1 MSVEMI
7 LLPLF
12 VEVILT
18 FVLWSWM
25 ATLRTRDLLRARCG
39 RTSCSGLPRC
49 GRAISARVV
58 REEDIALREP
68 NWSKPALQVQY
79 SFSNQ
84 FELPV
89 LFYVLTILAYV
100 THHAG
105 TLFVVLAW
113 VFVIFRVL
121 QAYVHVTNNN
131 VRLRGMFF
139 GISALAL
146 AIMWIVFIVQILTG
160 CRPAHRCSCGDLYR
174 RGADAR

>member
-1 MSVEMI
+1 MSAEMI

-18 FVLWSWM
+18 FALLIW
-25 ATLRTRDLLRARCG
+25 LGPLRARDF
-39 RTSCSGLPRC
+39 RSGL
-49 GRAISARVV
+49 
-58 REEDIALREP
+58 REEDIALRQP

-79 SFSNQ
+79 SLGNQ

-113 VFVIFRVL
+113 VFVIFRLL
-121 QAYVHVTNNN
+121 QAYVHVTNNK
-131 VRLRGMFF
+131 VRLRGIFF

-160 CRPAHRCSCGDLYR
+160 T
-174 RGADAR
+174 

>member
-1 MSVEMI
+1 MI

-18 FVLWSWM
+18 FALLFW
-25 ATLRTRDLLRARCG
+25 LGPLRARDF
-39 RTSCSGLPRC
+39 RSGL
-49 GRAISARVV
+49 V
-58 REEDIALREP
+58 REEDIGLRQP

-105 TLFVVLAW
+105 VLFVVLAW
-113 VFVIFRVL
+113 VFVIFRL
-121 QAYVHVTNNN
+121 FQAYVHVTNNK
-131 VRLRGMFF
+131 VMLRGAFF
-139 GISALAL
+139 GVSALAL
-146 AIMWIVFIVQILTG
+146 AIMWIVFIIEILTG
-160 CRPAHRCSCGDLYR
+160 T
-174 RGADAR
+174 

>member
-1 MSVEMI
+1 MSVQTI

-18 FVLWSWM
+18 FALLFWL
-25 ATLRTRDLLRARCG
+25 APLRARDF
-39 RTSCSGLPRC
+39 RSGL
-49 GRAISARVV
+49 V
-58 REEDIALREP
+58 REEDIGLRQP

-113 VFVIFRVL
+113 VFVIFRAL
-121 QAYVHVTNNN
+121 QAYVHVTNNK
-131 VRLRGMFF
+131 VRLRGAFF
-139 GISALAL
+139 GVSALAL
-146 AIMWIVFIVQILTG
+146 AIMWIVFIIQILTG
-160 CRPAHRCSCGDLYR
+160 T
-174 RGADAR
+174 

>member
-1 MSVEMI
+1 MSLEMI

-18 FVLWSWM
+18 FALLFWL
-25 ATLRTRDLLRARCG
+25 APLRARDF
-39 RTSCSGLPRC
+39 RSGL
-49 GRAISARVV
+49 
-58 REEDIALREP
+58 REEDIALRQP

-113 VFVIFRVL
+113 VFVIFRLL
-121 QAYVHVTNNN
+121 QAYVHVTNNK
-131 VRLRGMFF
+131 VRLRGAFF
-139 GISALAL
+139 IVSAIAL

-160 CRPAHRCSCGDLYR
+160 T
-174 RGADAR
+174 

>member
-1 MSVEMI
+1 MTVQMI

-18 FVLWSWM
+18 FALLFWL
-25 ATLRTRDLLRARCG
+25 APLRARDF
-39 RTSCSGLPRC
+39 RSGL
-49 GRAISARVV
+49 V
-58 REEDIALREP
+58 REEDIGLRQP

-89 LFYVLTILAYV
+89 LFYVLTILAYI

-105 TLFVVLAW
+105 VLFVVLAW
-113 VFVIFRVL
+113 VFVIFRL
-121 QAYVHVTNNN
+121 FQAYVHVTNNK

-139 GISALAL
+139 GTSALAL
-146 AIMWIVFIVQILTG
+146 AIMWIVFIIQILTG
-160 CRPAHRCSCGDLYR
+160 T
-174 RGADAR
+174 

>member
-1 MSVEMI
+1 MSAEMI

-18 FVLWSWM
+18 FALLIW
-25 ATLRTRDLLRARCG
+25 LGPLRARDF
-39 RTSCSGLPRC
+39 RSGL
-49 GRAISARVV
+49 
-58 REEDIALREP
+58 REEDIALRQP

-113 VFVIFRVL
+113 VFVIFRLL
-121 QAYVHVTNNN
+121 QAYVHVTNNK
-131 VRLRGMFF
+131 VRLRGAFF
-139 GISALAL
+139 GVSALAL
-146 AIMWIVFIVQILTG
+146 AIMWIVFIVEILTG
-160 CRPAHRCSCGDLYR
+160 T
-174 RGADAR
+174 

>member
-1 MSVEMI
+1 MSAEMI

-18 FVLWSWM
+18 FALLFW
-25 ATLRTRDLLRARCG
+25 LGPLRARDF
-39 RTSCSGLPRC
+39 RTGQ
-49 GRAISARVV
+49 V
-58 REEDIALREP
+58 REEDIALRQP

-105 TLFVVLAW
+105 ILFVVLAW
-113 VFVIFRVL
+113 VFVIFRL
-121 QAYVHVTNNN
+121 CQAYVHVTNNK
-131 VRLRGMFF
+131 VMLRGAFF
-139 GISALAL
+139 GVSAVAL
-146 AIMWIVFIVQILTG
+146 AIMWLVFIVEILTG
-160 CRPAHRCSCGDLYR
+160 T
-174 RGADAR
+174 

>member
-1 MSVEMI
+1 MPMSLQAI

-18 FVLWSWM
+18 FALLFWL
-25 ATLRTRDLLRARCG
+25 APLRARDF
-39 RTSCSGLPRC
+39 SSGL
-49 GRAISARVV
+49 V
-58 REEDIALREP
+58 REEDIGLRQP

-105 TLFVVLAW
+105 MLFVVLAW
-113 VFVIFRVL
+113 VFVIFRL
-121 QAYVHVTNNN
+121 FQAYVHVTNNK
-131 VRLRGMFF
+131 VRLRGTFF

-146 AIMWIVFIVQILTG
+146 AIMWIVFIIEILTG
-160 CRPAHRCSCGDLYR
+160 T
-174 RGADAR
+174 

>member
-1 MSVEMI
+1 MI

-18 FVLWSWM
+18 FALLFWL
-25 ATLRTRDLLRARCG
+25 APLRAGDFR
-39 RTSCSGLPRC
+39 SGL
-49 GRAISARVV
+49 V
-58 REEDIALREP
+58 REEDIGLRQP

-89 LFYVLTILAYV
+89 LFYVLTILAYI

-105 TLFVVLAW
+105 FLFVVLAW
-113 VFVIFRVL
+113 VFVIFRL
-121 QAYVHVTNNN
+121 FQAYVHVTNNK

-146 AIMWIVFIVQILTG
+146 AIMWIVFIIQILTG
-160 CRPAHRCSCGDLYR
+160 T
-174 RGADAR
+174 

>member
-1 MSVEMI
+1 MTVEMI

-18 FVLWSWM
+18 FALLFW
-25 ATLRTRDLLRARCG
+25 LGPLRARDF
-39 RTSCSGLPRC
+39 RSGL
-49 GRAISARVV
+49 
-58 REEDIALREP
+58 REEDIALRQP

-113 VFVIFRVL
+113 VFVIFRLL
-121 QAYVHVTNNN
+121 QAYVHVTNNK
-131 VRLRGMFF
+131 VRLRGIFF
-139 GISALAL
+139 AISAIAL

-160 CRPAHRCSCGDLYR
+160 T
-174 RGADAR
+174 

>member
-1 MSVEMI
+1 MSAEMI

-18 FVLWSWM
+18 FALLFW
-25 ATLRTRDLLRARCG
+25 LGPLRARDF
-39 RTSCSGLPRC
+39 RSGL
-49 GRAISARVV
+49 V
-58 REEDIALREP
+58 REEDIGLRQP

-105 TLFVVLAW
+105 LLFVVLAW
-113 VFVIFRVL
+113 VFVIFRL
-121 QAYVHVTNNN
+121 FQAYVHVTSNK
-131 VRLRGMFF
+131 VMLRGAFF
-139 GISALAL
+139 GVSALAL
-146 AIMWIVFIVQILTG
+146 AIMWIVFIIEILTG
-160 CRPAHRCSCGDLYR
+160 I
-174 RGADAR
+174 

>member
-18 FVLWSWM
+18 FALLFW
-25 ATLRTRDLLRARCG
+25 LGPLRARDF
-39 RTSCSGLPRC
+39 RSGL
-49 GRAISARVV
+49 
-58 REEDIALREP
+58 REEDIALRQP

-79 SFSNQ
+79 SFGNQ

-113 VFVIFRVL
+113 VFVIFRL
-121 QAYVHVTNNN
+121 FQAYVHVTNNK

-146 AIMWIVFIVQILTG
+146 AIMWIVFIIQILTG
-160 CRPAHRCSCGDLYR
+160 T
-174 RGADAR
+174 

>member
-1 MSVEMI
+1 MSAKMI

-18 FVLWSWM
+18 FALLFWL
-25 ATLRTRDLLRARCG
+25 APLRARDF
-39 RTSCSGLPRC
+39 RSGL
-49 GRAISARVV
+49 
-58 REEDIALREP
+58 REEDIALRQP
-68 NWSKPALQVQY
+68 NWSKPTLQVQY

-113 VFVIFRVL
+113 VFVIFRLL
-121 QAYVHVTNNN
+121 QAYVHVTNNK
-131 VRLRGMFF
+131 VRLRGIFF
-139 GISALAL
+139 IVSALAL
-146 AIMWIVFIVQILTG
+146 AVMWIVFIVEILTG
-160 CRPAHRCSCGDLYR
+160 T
-174 RGADAR
+174 